1 MLATNDPHEAYRR
14 SAFDARVQ
22 GGDTAALVQ
31 LCLEQAITG
40 IGSALL
46 AYERND
52 SGLRSR
58 ALTKALTAITALDM
72 GVDRTAP
79 LADAL
84 LKRQVPFLFLSGYIA
99 GDLPLRFATQCRVSK
114 PYDPARLID
123 EILKLNPHS

>member
-1 MLATNDPHEAYRR
+1 MLGTNDPHEAYRR

-46 AYERND
+46 AHERND

-84 LKRQVPFLFLSGYIA
+84 LHIYGGARSVVLDSVTGF
-99 GDLPLRFATQCRVSK
+99 
-114 PYDPARLID
+114 DPARLGSVKQD
-123 EILKLNPHS
+123 LTEIAEALRPHG

>member
-31 LCLEQAITG
+31 LCLEHAIAG

-46 AYERND
+46 AHDRND
-52 SGLRSR
+52 PGLRSR
-58 ALTKALTAITALDM
+58 ALTRALTAVTALEM

-84 LKRQVPFLFLSGYIA
+84 LHIYGAARSIVLDSVTGFDA
-99 GDLPLRFATQCRVSK
+99 
-114 PYDPARLID
+114 ARLGTVKQDLADIA
-123 EILKLNPHS
+123 EALRPHG